1 MVLTI
6 SVIHTNN
13 RNSNSNN
20 WQKRKL
26 LREDVNIHRTNL
38 KYCGPKFVFSPT
50 FIFCSPICSNNCGVV
65 FCENIFQF
73 SRNDLFRSTAQICKF

>member
-20 WQKRKL
+20 SQKRKL

-65 FCENIFQF
+65 FLRKYILVFE
-73 SRNDLFRSTAQICKF
+73 K